1 VTELD
6 FELRFEVIREKKET
20 GDKGKDVLGRP
31 KGLRFDRDGCSSEI
45 YSSNEKEILEW
56 RNFLRGKINQRGFHE
71 LFRAQRKIGKGN
83 FASVYLA
90 ERLEDEKLFAVKA
103 FSKEAAYNQEKG
115 KEALITEIQLMREL
129 DHGNIMKL
137 HEVFET
143 ENSLYFI
150 LDLLEGG

>member
-56 RNFLRGKINQRGFHE
+56 RNFLRGKINQRGKKKKTPSLPFSLFSFHKT
-71 LFRAQRKIGKGN
+71 LLYIF
-83 FASVYLA
+83 F
-90 ERLEDEKLFAVKA
+90 FFKA
-103 FSKEAAYNQEKG
+103 KY
-115 KEALITEIQLMREL
+115 R
-129 DHGNIMKL
+129 
-137 HEVFET
+137 
-143 ENSLYFI
+143 
-150 LDLLEGG
+150 